1 VARLAACNGFV
12 CPDLPHTVIELP
24 FVRVRMAAHAIQV
37 SPVIDSSRVDIDRDL
52 CGLLVTV
59 TARNGNVASGENEA
73 RFPVAQKRE
82 RRRFVAFKIV
92 ATVTSIEVRR
102 IGELPGVTIAMTVRA
117 PFKFNLEKRSLAP
130 RDVALSAFQPGVP
143 AL

>member
-37 SPVIDSSRVDIDRDL
+37 PPVIDSSRVDIDRDL

-59 TARNGNVASGENEA
+59 AARHRNVASRKKKA
-73 RFPVAQKRE
+73 RFPVAQKCE
-82 RRRFVAFKIV
+82 GRRFVSFKIV
-92 ATVTSIEVRR
+92 AAVTSIEVRCS
-102 IGELPGVTIAMTVRA
+102 GKLPGVTIAMTVRA
-117 PFKFNLEKRSLAP
+117 PFKFNLEERSLAL

>member
-1 VARLAACNGFV
+1 MARLAAYNRSV
-12 CPDLPHTVIELP
+12 CPDLLHTFIELP

-37 SPVIDSSRVDIDRDL
+37 SPVIDSSRLDIDRDL
-52 CGLLVTV
+52 CRLFVTV
-59 TARNGNVASGENEA
+59 AARHGDVASRKKKA

-117 PFKFNLEKRSLAP
+117 PFKFNFEDRSLAF
-130 RDVALSAFQPGVP
+130 RDVALSAFQTGVP
-143 AL
+143 TL